1 VPDRDP
7 NSRPRIAL
15 VTGSRTGLGKF
26 VAHEL
31 AARGFHVIGC
41 SRHAPDWVLKG
52 YEHCEADV
60 ADERQMIALFG
71 RIRRDYGRLDVAINN
86 AGIAS
91 MNHSLLVP
99 DSTGEHILG
108 VNVRGTFLV
117 CRESAK
123 LMQRQKWGRIVNF
136 SSVAVPLRIEGEAI
150 YAASKSAVETLTR
163 VLAREFGG
171 FGITVNAIGPSP
183 VDTGLIRNVPKDR
196 IARLVEQLAIKRKGT
211 MEDVWNVIEFFLR
224 PESSAVTGQIIYLGG
239 A

>member
-1 VPDRDP
+1 MPGS
-7 NSRPRIAL
+7 NLSTSPRIAL

-31 AARGFHVIGC
+31 AARGFQVVGC
-41 SRHAPDWVLKG
+41 SRHAPDWTLEG
-52 YEHCEADV
+52 YAHYETDV
-60 ADERQMIALFG
+60 ADEHQVLALFT
-71 RIRRDYGRLDVAINN
+71 RIRRDYGRLDVAVNN

-99 DSTGEHILG
+99 DSTVDRILG
-108 VNVRGTFLV
+108 VNVRGTFLI

-163 VLAREFGG
+163 VLAREFGSL
-171 FGITVNAIGPSP
+171 GITVNAIGPSP
-183 VDTGLIRNVPKDR
+183 VNTGLIRNIPKDR
-196 IARLVEQLAIKRKGT
+196 IAGLVERLAIKREGT

-224 PESSAVTGQIIYLGG
+224 PESSAITGQVIYLGG